1 MAAPP
6 IPQRIPPLMWRRPS
20 WLWTPLALALALG
33 LPAAVFMNDP
43 ALQRFALVAGALVFA
58 LALIT
63 LGASWAL
70 GRAPRTRR
78 VVLLHVLGA
87 GLAAALIAPFVL
99 TALLAEVADYERPGA
114 AQNFSFEMAAALT
127 PLALALGLPIVL
139 VSGIVFAFVA
149 LARQRPPR
157 LDDALFRPH
166 DVQPFR

>member
-58 LALIT
+58 LALLT

-78 VVLLHVLGA
+78 VVLLHVLG
-87 GLAAALIAPFVL
+87 GGVAAALP
-99 TALLAEVADYERPGA
+99 
-114 AQNFSFEMAAALT
+114 

-139 VSGIVFAFVA
+139 VSGILFAFVA

-157 LDDALFRPH
+157 LDDTLFRPH